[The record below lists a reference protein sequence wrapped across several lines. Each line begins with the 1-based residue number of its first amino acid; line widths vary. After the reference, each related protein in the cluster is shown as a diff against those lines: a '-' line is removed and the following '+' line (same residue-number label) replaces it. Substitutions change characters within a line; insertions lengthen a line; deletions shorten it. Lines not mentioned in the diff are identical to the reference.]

1 MSTEN
6 LLKKTKARRRRVY
19 YPYVNY
25 IVNCNPYKISYD
37 QSDIWLS
44 YLDIVCCG
52 IPANC
57 LRSQPGHNYVLHW
70 TRSSRCRLSLRLC
83 YWGFRLSFPQ
93 GLGQLQPS
101 MAGRRKNPVI
111 ALKTFFFNNMT
122 YIIWVDK
129 ISIKCFVL
137 SIFFMYYLLYNFSW
151 CLIGSIVFLLSIIL
165 AFSNDNNCMVIFIK
179 L

>member
-1 MSTEN
+1 MCQYTHFHDKVSYWIVNIICITVNFFLEISRQCV
-6 LLKKTKARRRRVY
+6 LKLCSLHVNRKSLQKTKARRRRVY

-57 LRSQPGHNYVLHW
+57 LRSQPGHNYALHW
-70 TRSSRCRLSLRLC
+70 TRSSRRRLSLMIC
-83 YWGFRLSFPQ
+83 YWGFRLSFPR

-101 MAGRRKNPVI
+101 MAGRRKI
-111 ALKTFFFNNMT
+111 Q
-122 YIIWVDK
+122 
-129 ISIKCFVL
+129 
-137 SIFFMYYLLYNFSW
+137 LLH
-151 CLIGSIVFLLSIIL
+151 
-165 AFSNDNNCMVIFIK
+165 
-179 L
+179 

>member
-1 MSTEN
+1 MCQWTHFRDKVSYWIVNIICIKKNFWKFHSVNYMSTEN

-25 IVNCNPYKISYD
+25 IVYCNPYKISYD

-57 LRSQPGHNYVLHW
+57 LRSQPGHNYALHW
-70 TRSSRCRLSLRLC
+70 TRSSRRRLSLMIC
-83 YWGFRLSFPQ
+83 YWGFRLSFPR

-101 MAGRRKNPVI
+101 MAGRRKI
-111 ALKTFFFNNMT
+111 Q
-122 YIIWVDK
+122 
-129 ISIKCFVL
+129 
-137 SIFFMYYLLYNFSW
+137 LLH
-151 CLIGSIVFLLSIIL
+151 
-165 AFSNDNNCMVIFIK
+165 
-179 L
+179 